1 MCGNNYLQFCQLWKW
16 HFISLP
22 FCWSILTNLISLF
35 TLKALR
41 HSTFLRFLL
50 KNYLLFFAVFPD
62 TKNAPQILFF
72 TNFFHI
78 MPKLINF
85 NHNYI
90 KLNNCCYN
98 SYKMFIMLNM
108 AFKCD
113 QKSSCDVWWRSF
125 DLNMG
130 YYYHT
135 TTMCRQ
141 QLLLW
146 LLSTHR
152 TVSSKITVPVQLS
165 PHLNV
170 LFQWY
175 LTLKN

>member
-62 TKNAPQILFF
+62 TKNASQILFF
-72 TNFFHI
+72 ANYFCIT
-78 MPKLINF
+78 PKLINF
-85 NHNYI
+85 NHIYI

-98 SYKMFIMLNM
+98 FYKMFIMLNM

-125 DLNMG
+125 DLQEDLAPLPSQMG
-130 YYYHT
+130 KNAN
-135 TTMCRQ
+135 
-141 QLLLW
+141 
-146 LLSTHR
+146 
-152 TVSSKITVPVQLS
+152 SSIFCES
-165 PHLNV
+165 
-170 LFQWY
+170 
-175 LTLKN
+175 

>member
-1 MCGNNYLQFCQLWKW
+1 MCKSKDRHQILHDDFWSYLKSFGVKQIFLADLKNDILLAFHFVDQFLEIWFPC
-16 HFISLP
+16 FI
-22 FCWSILTNLISLF
+22 CSILKS
-35 TLKALR
+35 LR
-41 HSTFLRFLL
+41 HSTFLRFWL

-98 SYKMFIMLNM
+98 FYKMFIMLNM

-113 QKSSCDVWWRSF
+113 QKSSCERWWPFF
-125 DLNMG
+125 DLHIG
-130 YYYHT
+130 
-135 TTMCRQ
+135 
-141 QLLLW
+141 
-146 LLSTHR
+146 
-152 TVSSKITVPVQLS
+152 
-165 PHLNV
+165 
-170 LFQWY
+170 
-175 LTLKN
+175 